1 MLLSFD
7 KTSSQSTAKTGD
19 SDVLDVFKA
28 TPDQPDVLPN
38 PEKYNRTVLK
48 YTLLSWDKVILLGPN
63 VISQTKAEHQGPDG
77 STLEDLI

>member
-1 MLLSFD
+1 MLLSLD
-7 KTSSQSTAKTGD
+7 KTSTQSTAKTGD
-19 SDVLDVFKA
+19 GDVLEIFKA
-28 TPDQPDVLPN
+28 TPDQPNVLPN
-38 PEKYNRTVLK
+38 LEKYNRTVLK